1 MSYWTELRTPT
12 ERELLVG
19 IYDLTQYT
27 LFSLRTAEM
36 RLLEIMTGYHA
47 LIAKTIEDAGGIF
60 IKPIGDAGLFAFP
73 AEHADKAVEAI
84 QLMLDDGDAW
94 LSREGYPGRA
104 RVGIHVG
111 PVAIGRIGA
120 QGREWLDIIGKTV
133 NVVGGMQSF
142 RFTMTPAVFRKL
154 SPGLRKR
161 FKKHTPPVSYIA
173 ADDPRPLSYWRGY
186 ERGVVP

>member
-1 MSYWTELRTPT
+1 MSFWTELRTPT

-27 LFSLRTAEM
+27 LFSERTAGM
-36 RLLEIMTGYHA
+36 RVLEIMAGYHG
-47 LIAKTIEDAGGIF
+47 LIARIIEDAGGIF

-73 AEHADKAVEAI
+73 AEQADEAVNAI
-84 QLMLDDGDAW
+84 HVMLDKGDAW
-94 LSREGYPGRA
+94 LAAEGYPGRA

-133 NVVGGMQSF
+133 NIVVVMQSY
-142 RFTMTPAVFRKL
+142 RFTMTPAAFRAL
-154 SPGLRKR
+154 SPPLRKK
-161 FKKHTPPVSYIA
+161 FKKHTPPASYIGENE
-173 ADDPRPLSYWRGY
+173 PRPRAYWRGY
-186 ERGVVP
+186 ERGVTP